1 MTHNKYHGSGRR
13 YTEME
18 LDEREDALAKIHP
31 RNTEYKPRITPGIL
45 DKLLARAKRMFRR
58 GRV

>member
-18 LDEREDALAKIHP
+18 LDEREDALASLHP
-31 RNTEYKPRITPGIL
+31 RKQARSPRITPGIL